1 VAVDLAVKS
10 LRNGESN
17 LALAGGVNL
26 LLHPFTSNIMD
37 YVIAPD
43 GKKVKIYQ
51 PVRFS
56 ADIMNII

>member
-1 VAVDLAVKS
+1 LEFLKESGCSSAIVAVDLAVKS

-43 GKKVKIYQ
+43 GKK
-51 PVRFS
+51 
-56 ADIMNII
+56 